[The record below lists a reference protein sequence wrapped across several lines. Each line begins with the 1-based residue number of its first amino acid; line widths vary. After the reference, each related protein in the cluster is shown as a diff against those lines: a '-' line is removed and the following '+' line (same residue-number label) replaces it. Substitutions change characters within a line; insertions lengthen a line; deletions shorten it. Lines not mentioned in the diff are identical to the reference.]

1 MIVGIDLA
9 GSEKRPTGF
18 CALNG
23 MSSECCVLYTD
34 KEIIENVERIK
45 PKIVAIDAPLALPKG
60 RKSLEERCD
69 IHLRKCDRQLLDM
82 KIKVFPITL
91 GPMRMLTKR
100 GIKLRRILERKGFK
114 VIEVYPGA
122 AQDIWKIPRKQEG
135 LEKLRRGLMKL
146 GVKGDIDKK
155 RHYRRRAGCNNF
167 CSYWK
172 SILAW
177 KAHGNRRPRRNFND
191 FAKALN
197 FSKTNFTCGKKKA
210 CTDTFS
216 LERKP

>member
-60 RKSLEERCD
+60 RKSLEERCK

-146 GVKGDIDKK
+146 GVKGDI
-155 RHYRRRAGCNNF
+155 
-167 CSYWK
+167 
-172 SILAW
+172 
-177 KAHGNRRPRRNFND
+177 
-191 FAKALN
+191 
-197 FSKTNFTCGKKKA
+197 GKKDITGDELDAITSALVGRAYLHGKHMA
-210 CTDTFS
+210 IGDPEEI
-216 LERKP
+216 LMILPKP

>member
-23 MSSECCVLYTD
+23 MSSKCCVLYTD
-34 KEIIENVERIK
+34 KEIIENIERTK

-155 RHYRRRAGCNNF
+155 DITGDELDAITSALVGRAYLHG
-167 CSYWK
+167 K
-172 SILAW
+172 HMAIGDPEEILMIL
-177 KAHGNRRPRRNFND
+177 P
-191 FAKALN
+191 
-197 FSKTNFTCGKKKA
+197 
-210 CTDTFS
+210 
-216 LERKP
+216 KP